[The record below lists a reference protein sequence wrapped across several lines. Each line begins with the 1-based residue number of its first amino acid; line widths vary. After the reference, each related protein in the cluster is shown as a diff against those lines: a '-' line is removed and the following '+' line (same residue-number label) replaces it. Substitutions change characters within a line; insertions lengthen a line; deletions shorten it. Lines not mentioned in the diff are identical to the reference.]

1 MVKNNKHNQTISPT
15 DKPSKLIQGIKGEID
30 FSYLKFSIK
39 IKERFSIGNQM
50 DKELKKRLDSID
62 EKLDELDI
70 WSTEVWKKIQHY
82 EYLYEE
88 YEFEKREKA
97 GLAQLEVEKEAELSE
112 WSSLKIK
119 AEIEE
124 KYAKKETEFLIRLEK
139 RDWEQYQEL

>member
-1 MVKNNKHNQTISPT
+1 
-15 DKPSKLIQGIKGEID
+15 
-30 FSYLKFSIK
+30 
-39 IKERFSIGNQM
+39 M

-124 KYAKKETEFLIRLEK
+124 KYAKKQTKFYDYLKK
-139 RDWEQYQEL
+139 RDWEQY